1 MIQTI
6 TQVLAIVAG
15 AALVRALLIRLGVEL
30 RFEQA
35 LAVGILVFLAIL
47 SAWFL
52 RDRWNTLDDQRARNA
67 SLTPQQASATCVAT
81 GVDVDFLSFVGS
93 KIPVRERYY
102 MEASGGLAGA
112 GDICIRFQLLPR
124 LAVGDPHKAR
134 YLIFW
139 EAPSRTTFEAF
150 ERQGAAA
157 FRYDRDHFVLRKP

>member
-35 LAVGILVFLAIL
+35 LAVGVLVFLAIL
-47 SAWFL
+47 SGWFL
-52 RDRWNTLDDQRARNA
+52 RERWNYLDDQRERN
-67 SLTPQQASATCVAT
+67 SDVSPQEAAATCVAT

-102 MEASGGLAGA
+102 MEASGALAGA

-124 LAVGDPHKAR
+124 LAVGDSHKAR

-139 EAPSRTTFEAF
+139 EAPSRTTFEFF
-150 ERQGAAA
+150 ERRGAQV
-157 FRYDRDHFVLRKP
+157 FKYDRDHFVLRKP